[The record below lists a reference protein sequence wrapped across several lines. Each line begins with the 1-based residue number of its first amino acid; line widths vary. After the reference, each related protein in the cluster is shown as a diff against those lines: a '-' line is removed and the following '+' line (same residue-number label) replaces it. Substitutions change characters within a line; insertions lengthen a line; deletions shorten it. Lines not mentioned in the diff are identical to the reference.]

1 MPTQGDRS
9 HFHSTNVQ
17 VADLG
22 TKGQLANTTYEYSSG
37 GGLEAA
43 SPLAKMS
50 EPAPDAPAAAVP
62 AAAAATAAASSSED
76 DAAATEP
83 SGQQQQELHSATSE
97 MLAKMSKYVEG
108 EAELSTEDYRLLQA
122 MNITAADKYS
132 EMAGYAAG
140 LVAFAE
146 QLDGKYRELAPQLAQ
161 IDAMESQVGEL
172 EGAVAQLD
180 AYSRRLEAKFQSLDG
195 PG

>member
-1 MPTQGDRS
+1 
-9 HFHSTNVQ
+9 
-17 VADLG
+17 
-22 TKGQLANTTYEYSSG
+22 
-37 GGLEAA
+37 
-43 SPLAKMS
+43 MS
-50 EPAPDAPAAAVP
+50 EPAPHAAVP

-83 SGQQQQELHSATSE
+83 SGQQQLHSATSE
-97 MLAKMSKYVEG
+97 MLTKMSKYVEG

-161 IDAMESQVGEL
+161 IDAMESQVGRAL
-172 EGAVAQLD
+172 T
-180 AYSRRLEAKFQSLDG
+180 
-195 PG
+195 

>member
-1 MPTQGDRS
+1 
-9 HFHSTNVQ
+9 
-17 VADLG
+17 
-22 TKGQLANTTYEYSSG
+22 
-37 GGLEAA
+37 
-43 SPLAKMS
+43 MS
-50 EPAPDAPAAAVP
+50 EPALVAAAP
-62 AAAAATAAASSSED
+62 TAAAPTAAAASSSED
-76 DAAATEP
+76 GAAATAP
-83 SGQQQQELHSATSE
+83 SGQQQQELHAATSE

-161 IDAMESQVGEL
+161 IDAMESQVGLTLTLTLTLYGDDLHPHLHPDPSPHPDLSPFTLTMESQVGEL